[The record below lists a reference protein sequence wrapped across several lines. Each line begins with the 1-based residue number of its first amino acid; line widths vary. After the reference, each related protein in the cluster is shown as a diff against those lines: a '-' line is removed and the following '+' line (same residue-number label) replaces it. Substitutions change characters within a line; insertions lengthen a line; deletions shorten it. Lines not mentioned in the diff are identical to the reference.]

1 MPLFTSLKA
10 RATGSRLWIGNQ
22 TVSETSGRNI
32 TGEVSAQLL
41 KSLQSNLVMIGH
53 AERRQLFD
61 DDNSVVAQLEQAALS
76 RLRILYCVGESQVK
90 KDRKEL
96 RAFLNRQLR
105 PLSKVNS
112 PLLVAYEPVF
122 SIGAKGKPADPKYVA
137 SALEIIAENL
147 ERGGKSQVPIIYGGS
162 VSAQNAATYSALPN
176 CHGLFVGRSAW
187 SARGFASVFR
197 AGYRGFSG
205 VKRQR

>member
-1 MPLFTSLKA
+1 MFYFGSNTKRDLSVTSHHAVVTTALRLATEFKDAQLFLLPTMPLFTSLKA

-22 TVSETSGRNI
+22 TVSETSGRDI

-90 KDRKEL
+90 KDLKESAEFL
-96 RAFLNRQLR
+96 KIEPMIRAKLTEQRVKDI
-105 PLSKVNS
+105 SKDW
-112 PLLVAYEPVF
+112 F
-122 SIGAKGKPADPKYVA
+122 SREY
-137 SALEIIAENL
+137 
-147 ERGGKSQVPIIYGGS
+147 
-162 VSAQNAATYSALPN
+162 QNYYIK
-176 CHGLFVGRSAW
+176 LFD
-187 SARGFASVFR
+187 
-197 AGYRGFSG
+197 
-205 VKRQR
+205 